1 MNNYSNTEKSLKRF
15 LKRKSKITLGFVIA
29 FMIMGTGVFAQG
41 EAISQTEGE
50 KTYQDV
56 YITGLGKQPD
66 GNRQNGISLVGETK
80 GTFNGETLIVD
91 IENKDITNSEVA
103 GVVIRNGATGI
114 FNAKNTVIDVSNT
127 GKSGQWGF
135 GLLVNSNNSMG
146 GKAEFNGENVTINN
160 YQKNYTSQTLTA
172 KTNSSIDFNNSGEV
186 NISSKS
192 EYGVTGVDNQ
202 GGKITF
208 NNNGNVNIVGEILPG
223 DKTGGTNVIGIQSG
237 EAGSIT
243 EITDKVNNFNI
254 TLKGAGV
261 DNDGTS
267 YSTGTKAI
275 TMEDGAVATIASQ
288 TFNIKMDIDSDIQ
301 DDSPEGHTADQA
313 YGLHTNNG
321 NINIKEN
328 TTTNIDISQGLGSGY
343 AVYSGG
349 KNSKIEMLGNTN
361 INVNGS
367 KGAFGVSAKD
377 SGTVNLTGKNISIS
391 TASKFGNAIAVEVN
405 DDDGTGIGGE
415 IVNLGGKSTENIVL
429 KADGKNCATGI
440 EVVNHGKETKET
452 GSKVEVNSKNL
463 IIDVHSKEKEAAG
476 IWVQNSTMTEASDDK
491 IANVTINS
499 ENTIINVTSDTKG
512 NAFGLVTMSQGK
524 LDINGNLEVNA
535 GTAILTR
542 GNAVTNIN
550 KNNDKTIKLNGDIEF
565 NYDAPSSGTPVD
577 ATINLN
583 LSNEESFLK
592 GKIVVTG
599 EDIPENYEKV
609 SEMNLGLSNKAIW
622 ENTGD
627 SFVSNLT
634 LDNGII
640 NNNSVENDISVGTLL
655 GNGGTLNMAAAI
667 NEKGEAISGK
677 LEIGKV
683 ENDSVNFIVNYAG
696 DDNLEL
702 NNSAEAE
709 KVFGE
714 LAENIKVENGKFN
727 ADAKLSEGFVS
738 SEYTSEF
745 TKDENGNIVVKE
757 DSVKMGNLNSM
768 VQGMRDLATI
778 NLLTWRQ
785 EMNSLNKRMGE
796 LRNSTGEHGV
806 WSRVYAGKIENGS
819 QYDNEYQSY
828 QVGYDKKYSVDNGTV
843 FVGALV
849 SYTDGETNYKL
860 GSGENYS
867 VGAGVYATWLNND
880 GQFADVI
887 LKQSRLHNKFDVT
900 SKDGDKSQHGDYNN
914 WGTSLSGQYGKR
926 FDLNEK
932 FFVEPSAELT
942 LGRVDAVDYTTSADV
957 KVHQDSM
964 YSLVGNIGTAVGYKF
979 SDKGNVYARA
989 SLVKEFQGDI
999 DTEYRKDGAVEKTNE
1014 DLSDTWAEFGIG
1026 VNYRFVE
1033 NFNIYADIQK
1043 TGDATVDT
1051 EWQGNLGFRY
1061 EF

>member
-1 MNNYSNTEKSLKRF
+1 MDSDSFEVTYKQIGHHININADK
-15 LKRKSKITLGFVIA
+15 KIVINGDIRINGGKIDA
-29 FMIMGTGVFAQG
+29 PVDTG
-41 EAISQTEGE
+41 EGE
-50 KTYQDV
+50 KV
-56 YITGLGKQPD
+56 
-66 GNRQNGISLVGETK
+66 N
-80 GTFNGETLIVD
+80 VD
-91 IENKDITNSEVA
+91 NHT
-103 GVVIRNGATGI
+103 
-114 FNAKNTVIDVSNT
+114 
-127 GKSGQWGF
+127 
-135 GLLVNSNNSMG
+135 
-146 GKAEFNGENVTINN
+146 
-160 YQKNYTSQTLTA
+160 
-172 KTNSSIDFNNSGEV
+172 V
-186 NISSKS
+186 NI
-192 EYGVTGVDNQ
+192 N
-202 GGKITF
+202 
-208 NNNGNVNIVGEILPG
+208 
-223 DKTGGTNVIGIQSG
+223 
-237 EAGSIT
+237 
-243 EITDKVNNFNI
+243 TD
-254 TLKGAGV
+254 T
-261 DNDGTS
+261 
-267 YSTGTKAI
+267 TKNPDVFI
-275 TMEDGAVATIASQ
+275 
-288 TFNIKMDIDSDIQ
+288 
-301 DDSPEGHTADQA
+301 
-313 YGLHTNNG
+313 NG
-321 NINIKEN
+321 NIFSVVQNGVG
-328 TTTNIDISQGLGSGY
+328 T
-343 AVYSGG
+343 
-349 KNSKIEMLGNTN
+349 GN
-361 INVNGS
+361 
-367 KGAFGVSAKD
+367 
-377 SGTVNLTGKNISIS
+377 TVNLRLATEN
-391 TASKFGNAIAVEVN
+391 SKF
-405 DDDGTGIGGE
+405 TGYAGKWSKQETANI
-415 IVNLGGKSTENIVL
+415 NLELSNGAEWEAEGYKYS
-429 KADGKNCATGI
+429 
-440 EVVNHGKETKET
+440 ETNE
-452 GSKVEVNSKNL
+452 
-463 IIDVHSKEKEAAG
+463 
-476 IWVQNSTMTEASDDK
+476 
-491 IANVTINS
+491 
-499 ENTIINVTSDTKG
+499 VTS
-512 NAFGLVTMSQGK
+512 L
-524 LDINGNLEVNA
+524 
-535 GTAILTR
+535 
-542 GNAVTNIN
+542 
-550 KNNDKTIKLNGDIEF
+550 KLNGGVITAGKD
-565 NYDAPSSGTPVD
+565 DSGRKDGNGFVN
-577 ATINLN
+577 IKVGE
-583 LSNEESFLK
+583 LS
-592 GKIVVTG
+592 G
-599 EDIPENYEKV
+599 E
-609 SEMNLGLSNKAIW
+609 
-622 ENTGD
+622 
-627 SFVSNLT
+627 
-634 LDNGII
+634 
-640 NNNSVENDISVGTLL
+640 
-655 GNGGTLNMAAAI
+655 GGTLNITASVDEETGKAQSGI
-667 NEKGEAISGK
+667 FEIEKITDDNAH
-677 LEIGKV
+677 
-683 ENDSVNFIVNYAG
+683 FAVNYQG
-696 DDNLEL
+696 TDNLEVDKD
-702 NNSAEAE
+702 EAE

-768 VQGMRDLATI
+768 VEGMRDLATI

-914 WGTSLSGQYGKR
+914 WGISLSGQYGKR